1 MKNRDL
7 NEKAAKLLR
16 DDLAPEERKE
26 IINSL
31 EKEGLTGEEL
41 EELLNLNA
49 DLDNVYSS
57 EPGESMDSRFY
68 AMLRNE
74 SKNDVQPGAN
84 GIKSSFTSR
93 YTWLYA
99 AAGIALFLLGWF
111 TASLTVESRN
121 ESGQLANLSG
131 EVRQLKETLIL
142 TMLDQPSTVE
152 RIKAVNMIGEF
163 ETPDIRIIEN
173 LIKVLN
179 TDNNDNVRLLALEAL
194 IKYSDNEEV
203 RAGLISSISGQT
215 SPMIQL
221 RMAEIMIAMKEKR
234 SVGEFR
240 ELLNDA
246 NLNYSVRSKI
256 QEAVGT
262 LL

>member
-1 MKNRDL
+1 MKNMDL
-7 NEKAAKLLR
+7 DEKAAELLR
-16 DDLAPEERKE
+16 DDLSREERE
-26 IINSL
+26 AIIKSL
-31 EKEGLTGEEL
+31 EEEGLSGEEL
-41 EELLNLNA
+41 EALLQLHA
-49 DLDNVYSS
+49 DIDNVFSG
-57 EPGESMDSRFY
+57 EPGERMDNRFR
-68 AMLRNE
+68 AMLRDE
-74 SKNDVQPGAN
+74 SKNEKPSADNA
-84 GIKSSFTSR
+84 SR
-93 YTWLYA
+93 LTHSNRQTWLFA
-99 AAGIALFLLGWF
+99 AAGIALFVLGWVS
-111 TASLTVESRN
+111 ASLMGDSRTEN
-121 ESGQLANLSG
+121 SQLADLSG
-131 EVRQLKETLIL
+131 EVRQLKETLVL

-163 ETPDIRIIEN
+163 EIPDSRIIEN
-173 LIKVLN
+173 LIAVLN

-203 RAGLISSISGQT
+203 RAGLIASISEQT

-221 RMAEIMIAMKEKR
+221 RMAELMIAMKEKS

-240 ELLNDA
+240 KLLNDA

>member
-7 NEKAAKLLR
+7 NEKAAELLR
-16 DDLAPEERKE
+16 DDLSPEERE
-26 IINSL
+26 AIIKSL
-31 EKEGLTGEEL
+31 EEEGLSGEEL
-41 EELLNLNA
+41 EALMQLHA
-49 DLDNVYSS
+49 DIDNVFSS
-57 EPGESMDSRFY
+57 EPGERMDSRFHS
-68 AMLRNE
+68 MLQDENKKE
-74 SKNDVQPGAN
+74 KQYEDNA
-84 GIKSSFTSR
+84 SR
-93 YTWLYA
+93 LTFSNRYSWLFA
-99 AAGIALFLLGWF
+99 AAGIALFVLGWF
-111 TASLTVESRN
+111 SASLMGDSRTEN
-121 ESGQLANLSG
+121 SQLADLSG
-131 EVRQLKETLIL
+131 EVRQLKETLVL

-163 ETPDIRIIEN
+163 ETPDSRIIEN
-173 LIKVLN
+173 LIVVLN

-203 RAGLISSISGQT
+203 RAGLISSISEQT

-221 RMAEIMIAMKEKR
+221 RMAELMIAMNEKS

-240 ELLNDA
+240 KLLNDA

-256 QEAVGT
+256 QEALGT